1 MNRLDTK
8 ERAAIIR
15 ALVEGNSLRS
25 TTRITGR
32 SINTVSKLLV
42 DLGAACTL
50 YQWDKLRDLPATR
63 IECDEIWAFC

>member
-1 MNRLDTK
+1 MNRLSRT
-8 ERAAIIR
+8 ERAAIVR

-42 DLGAACTL
+42 ELGAAAEAFL
-50 YQWDKLRDLPATR
+50 YDNLRDLPATR
-63 IECDEIWAFC
+63 IECDEI